1 MRAVTFLLIAI
12 AVGAAACHQGDPEKC
27 EQAVRNYGTLMY
39 WRAADKEIE
48 KAPPEKRDELRK
60 QKLSDFT
67 ARMDQGVQTLVT
79 QCISAND
86 TDTIN
91 CMIAAKT
98 ADQAE
103 KCAPNAKTN

>member
-1 MRAVTFLLIAI
+1 MRAVTFLLIAVS
-12 AVGAAACHQGDPEKC
+12 AMTACRQGDPEKC

-48 KAPPEKRDELRK
+48 KVPPEQRDALRK

-67 ARMDQGVQTLVT
+67 SRMDQGVQTLVT

-86 TDTIN
+86 TDTVN

-98 ADQAE
+98 ADEAQ
-103 KCAPNAKTN
+103 KCAPTAKTN